1 MNKDI
6 TKFVIVQNER
16 IRQLTA
22 LVVSV
27 SVTLGYMQGN
37 SNFGSA
43 INAKDV
49 NNATTQMINEI
60 ENGTRKNVKNRMKDL
75 KWEPFDSSDEDCVA
89 INAIKALHAKQRQI
103 KKPKFDRDDFHDG
116 ENDGGDDYVAM

>member
-1 MNKDI
+1 MQE
-6 TKFVIVQNER
+6 FLIVQNER

-27 SVTLGYMQGN
+27 SVTLSYMQGN

-49 NNATTQMINEI
+49 NNATCQMINEI
-60 ENGTRKNVKNRMKDL
+60 ENGTKVNVKNRMKDL
-75 KWEPFDSSDEDCVA
+75 EWEPFDSSDEDHVA
-89 INAIKALHAKQRQI
+89 IKAIKALHENQCQV
-103 KKPKFDRDDFHDG
+103 KKPKFKRDDNFD
-116 ENDGGDDYVAM
+116 NDGDAGDDYVQV